1 MCVCVC
7 ICIYTLVDAKD
18 MKMQFLHILNCLH
31 FFALSVWYGVYNS
44 HGLQVVLALY
54 RANKEW
60 FWRLVS
66 SKHIWLDILSMALIF
81 FFFSCKVLRASELL
95 TKLHFGKLVLMDM
108 NSKALS
114 TLPCSLQSISL
125 FLAVA
130 NQGCWDAL
138 RDLWSYVIHYS
149 SIYSRLNEK

>member
-1 MCVCVC
+1 MPKIWRCSFFTSLTVFISLHYLYDMVYITAMACRWYLL
-7 ICIYTLVDAKD
+7 YTEQIKNDSEDLCP
-18 MKMQFLHILNCLH
+18 QSIFGWTYFLWH
-31 FFALSVWYGVYNS
+31 W
-44 HGLQVVLALY
+44 
-54 RANKEW
+54 
-60 FWRLVS
+60 
-66 SKHIWLDILSMALIF
+66 F

-114 TLPCSLQSISL
+114 TLPCGLQSVSL